1 MVNLKAGRSS
11 GGVCHEC
18 LPDSITAVEEA
29 DELSVLLDLDIDAQ
43 PEAQVTILTDP
54 ENNANL
60 VGSTE
65 GNIHLTLEDWE
76 RMTLT
81 GTLTVVEGRCYD
93 FALDPCSASSS
104 V

>member
-1 MVNLKAGRSS
+1 M
-11 GGVCHEC
+11 GGVCHER
-18 LPDSITAVEEA
+18 LLDSTTVEEEA

-76 RMTLT
+76 RDLT
-81 GTLTVVEGRCYD
+81 HILTVVEGRYD
-93 FALDPCSASSS
+93 FALGPAPQAVQC
-104 V
+104 